1 MVPFKPQSLL
11 RLLEAGTLTGRADGE
26 LLELFRAR
34 RGDVSA
40 EAFRV
45 LVERHGPMILA
56 VCRRLLKDPN
66 DVDDAFQATFLVM
79 VRRVGSIRKGDSIG
93 CWLHGVAVRVAR
105 RARQRAARRMAQ
117 ERTLDDTVPVLQA
130 NADSGAS
137 ELVGVVY
144 QEIDRLP
151 GKYREPVILCCL
163 EQMTYEQAARH
174 LGTTEPALR
183 GRLYRGR
190 QKLEARLRARGFST
204 TDALV
209 LVGPK
214 TVPVLHPALVDSTVL
229 LAGRFSTV
237 GGLVTAALTPS
248 ILSLVQGVIH
258 AMFWNSFKVATFSA
272 LVTAGVLGTAV
283 LAQQGQ
289 RGPSEA
295 DACQIGRQ
303 RGLFGLSTRI

>member
-1 MVPFKPQSLL
+1 
-11 RLLEAGTLTGRADGE
+11 
-26 LLELFRAR
+26 
-34 RGDVSA
+34 
-40 EAFRV
+40 
-45 LVERHGPMILA
+45 
-56 VCRRLLKDPN
+56 
-66 DVDDAFQATFLVM
+66 M

-174 LGTTEPALR
+174 LGTSEPALR

-237 GGLVTAALTPS
+237 GGPVTGAVALS
-248 ILSLVQGVIH
+248 VLSLAQGVVH

-283 LAQQGQ
+283 LAQQG
-289 RGPSEA
+289 RSGSEA
-295 DACQIGRQ
+295 PAKQTPAKSADNAASLVSAQGSKPTEQELINQKNSRIRSWLSRKLDLDFPQGVSLNEFLKRISNTSKTPGRVSCQ
-303 RGLFGLSTRI
+303 LVE